1 MTIQAMEPDFEN
13 KYPRRVD
20 RLQEEPSAK
29 NAQGLF
35 PPDACIFVG
44 NLSTKV
50 AAEEMTESLK
60 KAFTVYG
67 PCHVKIKQDKKKGLP
82 GAFVQFEKV
91 EHANAALDPNARITL
106 HDRWL
111 RIERAK
117 GKRTACLGLR
127 SGAPITAQDVS
138 SALRDRGPLEVYSIE
153 SYSTGPQTWT
163 FICKVTFA
171 YVDDCRDAIKL
182 FQKDANYFLTLLDMD
197 SNSSRDM
204 GGSLSLRA
212 RHNGSSQ
219 GRNNNHNGPPR
230 YNRPYRNGPNRG
242 GYRGFP
248 KYHNSPFQPENSPP
262 SHPRGDFPP
271 HLLPGPPYWV
281 NGMTYNNEPYP
292 SFYHPPPQHPSNSF
306 SNHQFIPNG
315 QPGFD
320 HPHLLLPPYIY
331 NTGIPNV
338 PLIVNGQPSYG
349 SSSPAIYPEMCTPES
364 GFVST
369 PSSVASQDGSYFTT
383 QTQTE
388 PCMAPQRDLTPPPI
402 KIKVSLPTAKV
413 EEPEET
419 VPECEGIEK
428 LLEQKEPEKPPRL
441 IRIYDSD
448 TESDKEAEEHRGLT
462 RKLELENANR
472 IVPAFKQVKEE
483 EEEGKE
489 VDVQERRE
497 SRTTE
502 VTSDSGPPSADQVS
516 TPSHSRS
523 RSRSCSP
530 LSRTAI
536 HAHSRD
542 SRDADQEVHVTPKK
556 TVAEIVRS
564 VLPKLE
570 SDIDERLIQEVIL
583 EEEERMKQERAMK
596 KKQKLTVDRGSSK
609 SSTSRS
615 CSLTRSCSSK
625 SI

>member
-91 EHANAALDPNARITL
+91 EHANAALGPNARITL

-117 GKRTACLGLR
+117 GR
-127 SGAPITAQDVS
+127 PQDVS

-182 FQKDANYFLTLLDMD
+182 FQKDPNYFLTLLDME
-197 SNSSRDM
+197 SNPSQNM
-204 GGSLSLRA
+204 GGRLSLRA
-212 RHNGSSQ
+212 RPYVSSQ
-219 GRNNNHNGPPR
+219 GRNNNHNGSPR
-230 YNRPYRNGPNRG
+230 YNRTYRNGPNRG

-248 KYHNSPFQPENSPP
+248 KYHDSPFQPENSPP
-262 SHPRGDFPP
+262 SHPRGEFPP
-271 HLLPGPPYWV
+271 HLLPGPPYWI
-281 NGMTYNNEPYP
+281 NGMPYNNEPYP
-292 SFYHPPPQHPSNSF
+292 SLYHPPPQHPSNGL
-306 SNHQFIPNG
+306 SNHQFIPNNH
-315 QPGFD
+315 PGFD
-320 HPHLLLPPYIY
+320 PPHLVPPPYVY
-331 NTGIPNV
+331 NTGIPHG
-338 PLIVNGQPSYG
+338 PLIVNGQLSYG
-349 SSSPAIYPEMCTPES
+349 SNSPAFYREMCTPES
-364 GFVST
+364 GFMST

-383 QTQTE
+383 QTYTE
-388 PCMAPQRDLTPPPI
+388 PCMAPQRDLAPPLNR
-402 KIKVSLPTAKV
+402 IKVSLPTAKV
-413 EEPEET
+413 EETEEE

-448 TESDKEAEEHRGLT
+448 TESDEEGEEYRGLT
-462 RKLELENANR
+462 RKLELEDANHL
-472 IVPAFKQVKEE
+472 VPAFKQVKGEEE
-483 EEEGKE
+483 EEEGKKM
-489 VDVQERRE
+489 DVQERRE
-497 SRTTE
+497 SQNTE
-502 VTSDSGPPSADQVS
+502 VTSDSGPLSADQRS

-530 LSRTAI
+530 LSRTAVSV
-536 HAHSRD
+536 HSRD
-542 SRDADQEVHVTPKK
+542 LRDSDQEVHVTPKK

-564 VLPKLE
+564 VLPTLE

-596 KKQKLTVDRGSSK
+596 KKQKPTVDRGSSK